1 MGGESKLAG
10 IAAMITAIVG
20 LLTFYYSV
28 FLPSQKPQLPSTP
41 PPSTPPAIPTQY
53 SFVLW
58 ESVGRGKGDGQLN
71 DPGAVAV
78 DPKTSNVYVADGTE
92 HYSIPYTIYHY
103 NYIKKFTA
111 DGNFI
116 TKWGSS
122 GTGDGQ
128 FDNVVSVAVDL
139 QGSVYVVDLDNHRI
153 QKFDSNG
160 NFITE
165 LRSWNDHIAVN
176 SSGNIYGVEKGR
188 SPSIQVF
195 VPKT

>member
-1 MGGESKLAG
+1 MGGESKLTG
-10 IAAMITAIVG
+10 MAAMITAIVG
-20 LLTFYYSV
+20 LLTFYYTV
-28 FLPSQKPQLPSTP
+28 YLPSQKPQP
-41 PPSTPPAIPTQY
+41 PATQPPAIPTQY

-58 ESVGRGKGDGQLN
+58 GSEGKGDGQLN
-71 DPGAVAV
+71 APAAIAV
-78 DPKTSNVYVADGTE
+78 DPKIGSVYVADGNSPLT
-92 HYSIPYTIYHY
+92 TYHC
-103 NYIKKFTA
+103 NCIKKFTA

-122 GTGDGQ
+122 GTGEGQ
-128 FDNVVSVAVDL
+128 FDNVLGVAVDL

-165 LRSWNDHIAVN
+165 LESWNAHIAVN
-176 SSGNIYGVEKGR
+176 SSGNIYGAVEGR
-188 SPSIQVF
+188 TRPIQVF